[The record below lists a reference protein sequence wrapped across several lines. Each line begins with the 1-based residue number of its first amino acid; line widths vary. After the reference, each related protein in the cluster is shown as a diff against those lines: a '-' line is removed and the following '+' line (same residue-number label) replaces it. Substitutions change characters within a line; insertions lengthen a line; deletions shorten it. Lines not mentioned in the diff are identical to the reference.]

1 MGGQLMQPMRSVK
14 RQPALHMFASEYGE
28 STLSEKGSG
37 EFDPSFVVTK
47 LGSRVNRVIV
57 AGLLE
62 RIEGRDVANG
72 SVIYQGQLRDPS
84 GINYFSVGDYVSDS
98 VKEMTIQLTA
108 RIESGEPILVL
119 MVAKT
124 RLYQTEEGAIYTSLR
139 PEEMCVIDA
148 QRYAS
153 WLAKTSQSL
162 MERMSTYMT
171 SLDFEPNSESLS
183 KSEMSESQML
193 GLIASRNHYGDVDL
207 EHYRLNVMQ
216 ALDIAEGKLDA
227 ATKPAPQRL
236 LVEDSVEKDTKAD
249 DKPDLE
255 AAIVDIITKLDQ
267 GDGVEFETIL
277 VNAEARGFQ
286 RTIAEEK
293 LEELSDNGTVHEP
306 AFGWFRLV

>member
-1 MGGQLMQPMRSVK
+1 MRSVK

-47 LGSRVNRVIV
+47 LGSRVNRIIV

-98 VKEMTIQLTA
+98 VKEMTIQLSA
-108 RIESGEPILVL
+108 RLESGEPILVL

-153 WLAKTSQSL
+153 WLANTSNS
-162 MERMSTYMT
+162 MMDRMSSYVA
-171 SLDFEPNSESLS
+171 SLDFEANMESLS
-183 KSEMSESQML
+183 KSELSEQQIL
-193 GLIASRNHYGDVDL
+193 GLIASRNHYGDIDL

-227 ATKPAPQRL
+227 ATKPAPQKL
-236 LVEDSVEKDTKAD
+236 LVEQDTNEDENSD

-255 AAIVDIITKLDQ
+255 AAILDIITKLDQ

-286 RTIAEEK
+286 RSIAEEK
-293 LEELSDNGTVHEP
+293 LEELSDDGTVHEP

>member
-1 MGGQLMQPMRSVK
+1 MQPARSIK

-28 STLSEKGSG
+28 STLSEKGPG

-47 LGSRVNRVIV
+47 IGSRVNRVVV

-98 VKEMTIQLTA
+98 VKDLTIQLSA
-108 RIESGEPILVL
+108 RLESGEPILIL
-119 MVAKT
+119 MIAKT
-124 RLYQTEEGAIYTSLR
+124 RLYQTDEGAIYTSLR
-139 PEEMCVIDA
+139 PEEMCVIDT

-162 MERMSTYMT
+162 MERMSTYLS
-171 SLDFEPNSESLS
+171 SLDYDSNVESMAKSDLSE
-183 KSEMSESQML
+183 QQVL
-193 GLIASRNHYGDVDL
+193 GLVASRNHYGDVDL

-216 ALDIAEGKLDA
+216 ALDIAEGRLEA
-227 ATKPAPQRL
+227 ASKPAPQRQ
-236 LVEDSVEKDTKAD
+236 LVEETEVKDKEVEATD
-249 DKPDLE
+249 DLE
-255 AAIVDIITKLDQ
+255 SVILDIITKLDQ

-277 VNAEARGFQ
+277 INAEARGFQ
-286 RTIAEEK
+286 RSVAEEK

>member
-1 MGGQLMQPMRSVK
+1 MQPMRSVK

-47 LGSRVNRVIV
+47 LGSRVNRIIV

-98 VKEMTIQLTA
+98 VKEMTIQLSA
-108 RIESGEPILVL
+108 RLESGEPILVL

-153 WLAKTSQSL
+153 WLANTSNS
-162 MERMSTYMT
+162 MMDRMSSYVA
-171 SLDFEPNSESLS
+171 SLDFEANMESLS
-183 KSEMSESQML
+183 KSEMSEQQIL
-193 GLIASRNHYGDVDL
+193 GLIASRNHYGDIDL

-227 ATKPAPQRL
+227 ATKPAPQKL
-236 LVEDSVEKDTKAD
+236 LDEQDFNEDQNSD

-286 RTIAEEK
+286 RSIAEEK
-293 LEELSDNGTVHEP
+293 LEELSDDGTVHEP

>member
-1 MGGQLMQPMRSVK
+1 MQPMRSVK

-98 VKEMTIQLTA
+98 VKEMTIQLSA
-108 RIESGEPILVL
+108 RLESGEPILLL

-139 PEEMCVIDA
+139 PEEMCIIDA

-153 WLAKTSQSL
+153 WLANTSES
-162 MERMSTYMT
+162 MMNRMSRYVA
-171 SLDFEPNSESLS
+171 SLDFEANMESLS
-183 KSEMSESQML
+183 KSEMSENQIL
-193 GLIASRNHYGDVDL
+193 GLIASRNHYGDIDL

-227 ATKPAPQRL
+227 ATKPAPQKL
-236 LVEDSVEKDTKAD
+236 IVEEDDDEDKNGD
-249 DKPDLE
+249 DKADLE

-286 RTIAEEK
+286 RSIAEEK

>member
-1 MGGQLMQPMRSVK
+1 
-14 RQPALHMFASEYGE
+14 MFASEYGE

-62 RIEGRDVANG
+62 RIEGREVANG

-98 VKEMTIQLTA
+98 VKETTIQLSS
-108 RIESGEPILVL
+108 RLENGEPILLL
-119 MVAKT
+119 MIAKT

-153 WLAKTSQSL
+153 WLAKTSDS
-162 MERMSTYMT
+162 MMNRMSNYIS
-171 SLDFEPNSESLS
+171 SLDYEANTESLS
-183 KSEMSESQML
+183 KSGMSEQQIL
-193 GLIASRNHYGDVDL
+193 GLVSSRNHYGDVDL

-216 ALDIAEGKLDA
+216 ALDIAEGKLDSA
-227 ATKPAPQRL
+227 SKPAPQQL
-236 LVEDSVEKDTKAD
+236 PIHEKPAESNDGD

-267 GDGVEFETIL
+267 GDGVEFETVL

-286 RTIAEEK
+286 RSVAEEK
-293 LEELSDNGTVHEP
+293 LEELSENGTVHEP

>member
-1 MGGQLMQPMRSVK
+1 MQPMRSVK

-98 VKEMTIQLTA
+98 VKEMTIQLSA
-108 RIESGEPILVL
+108 RLESGEPILLL

-148 QRYAS
+148 QR
-153 WLAKTSQSL
+153 
-162 MERMSTYMT
+162 
-171 SLDFEPNSESLS
+171 
-183 KSEMSESQML
+183 
-193 GLIASRNHYGDVDL
+193 
-207 EHYRLNVMQ
+207 
-216 ALDIAEGKLDA
+216 
-227 ATKPAPQRL
+227 
-236 LVEDSVEKDTKAD
+236 
-249 DKPDLE
+249 
-255 AAIVDIITKLDQ
+255 
-267 GDGVEFETIL
+267 
-277 VNAEARGFQ
+277 
-286 RTIAEEK
+286 
-293 LEELSDNGTVHEP
+293 
-306 AFGWFRLV
+306 

>member
-1 MGGQLMQPMRSVK
+1 MGGQLMQPMRSAK

-227 ATKPAPQRL
+227 ATKPAPQSL
-236 LVEDSVEKDTKAD
+236 LVEDSVEEDSKAD

>member
-1 MGGQLMQPMRSVK
+1 
-14 RQPALHMFASEYGE
+14 
-28 STLSEKGSG
+28 
-37 EFDPSFVVTK
+37 
-47 LGSRVNRVIV
+47 
-57 AGLLE
+57 
-62 RIEGRDVANG
+62 
-72 SVIYQGQLRDPS
+72 
-84 GINYFSVGDYVSDS
+84 
-98 VKEMTIQLTA
+98 MTIQLSA
-108 RIESGEPILVL
+108 RLESGEPILVL

-162 MERMSTYMT
+162 MHRMSTYVK
-171 SLDFEPNSESLS
+171 SLDFDANSESLS
-183 KSEMSESQML
+183 KSEMSEGQIL

-227 ATKPAPQRL
+227 ATKPAPQRM
-236 LVEDSVEKDTKAD
+236 LVDEPREDDSPVDG
-249 DKPDLE
+249 KPDLE
-255 AAIVDIITKLDQ
+255 AAIIDIITKLDQ

-293 LEELSDNGTVHEP
+293 LEELSDDGTVHEP
-306 AFGWFRLV
+306 AFGWLRLV

>member
-1 MGGQLMQPMRSVK
+1 MGGKLMQPMRSVK

-47 LGSRVNRVIV
+47 LGSRVNRIIV

-98 VKEMTIQLTA
+98 VKEMTIQLSA
-108 RIESGEPILVL
+108 RLESGEPILVL

-153 WLAKTSQSL
+153 WLANTSNS
-162 MERMSTYMT
+162 MMDRMSSYVA
-171 SLDFEPNSESLS
+171 SLDFEANMESLS
-183 KSEMSESQML
+183 KSEISEQQIL
-193 GLIASRNHYGDVDL
+193 GLIASRNHYGDIDL

-227 ATKPAPQRL
+227 ATKPAPQKL
-236 LVEDSVEKDTKAD
+236 LVEQDTNED
-249 DKPDLE
+249 QNSDNKPDLE

-286 RTIAEEK
+286 RSIAEEK
-293 LEELSDNGTVHEP
+293 LEELSDDGTVHEP

>member
-1 MGGQLMQPMRSVK
+1 
-14 RQPALHMFASEYGE
+14 MFASEYGE

>member
-1 MGGQLMQPMRSVK
+1 MQPTRSVR
-14 RQPALHMFASEYGE
+14 RQSALHMFASEYGE

-37 EFDPSFVVTK
+37 EFDPSFVITK

-98 VKEMTIQLTA
+98 VKEMTIQLSA
-108 RIESGEPILVL
+108 RLESGEPVLVL

-162 MERMSTYMT
+162 MQRMSIYVS
-171 SLDFEPNSESLS
+171 SLDFDANSESLS
-183 KSEMSESQML
+183 KSDLTENQIL
-193 GLIASRNHYGDVDL
+193 GLISSRNHYGDIDL

-227 ATKPAPQRL
+227 ATKPAPQRM
-236 LVEDSVEKDTKAD
+236 LVEESSEGDGETEGQS
-249 DKPDLE
+249 DLE
-255 AAIVDIITKLDQ
+255 SAIIDIITKLDQ

-277 VNAEARGFQ
+277 VNAEARGFH

-293 LEELSDNGTVHEP
+293 LEELSDDGTVHEP

>member
-1 MGGQLMQPMRSVK
+1 MQPMRSVK

-162 MERMSTYMT
+162 MERMSTYIT

-183 KSEMSESQML
+183 KSEMSESQIL

-236 LVEDSVEKDTKAD
+236 LVEDSVEEDSKTD

>member
-1 MGGQLMQPMRSVK
+1 MQPMRSVK
-14 RQPALHMFASEYGE
+14 RQPALHMCASEYGE

-47 LGSRVNRVIV
+47 LGSRVNRIIV

-98 VKEMTIQLTA
+98 VKEMTIQLSA
-108 RIESGEPILVL
+108 RLESGEPILVL

-153 WLAKTSQSL
+153 WLANTSNS
-162 MERMSTYMT
+162 MMDRMSSYVA
-171 SLDFEPNSESLS
+171 SLDFEANMESLS
-183 KSEMSESQML
+183 KSEMSEQQIL
-193 GLIASRNHYGDVDL
+193 GLIASRNHYGDIDL

-227 ATKPAPQRL
+227 ATKPAPQKL
-236 LVEDSVEKDTKAD
+236 LVEQDTNEDQNSD

-286 RTIAEEK
+286 RSIAEEK
-293 LEELSDNGTVHEP
+293 LEELSDDGTVHEP

>member
-1 MGGQLMQPMRSVK
+1 MQPMRSVK
-14 RQPALHMFASEYGE
+14 RQSAIHMFASEYGE

-98 VKEMTIQLTA
+98 VKEMTIQLSA
-108 RIESGEPILVL
+108 RLESGEPILVL

-139 PEEMCVIDA
+139 PEEMCEIDA

-162 MERMSTYMT
+162 MLRMSTYVS
-171 SLDFEPNSESLS
+171 SLDFDANTESLS
-183 KSEMSESQML
+183 KSDLTENQIL
-193 GLIASRNHYGDVDL
+193 GLISSRNHYGDIDL

-227 ATKPAPQRL
+227 ATKPAPQRM
-236 LVEDSVEKDTKAD
+236 LVEESSGDNGETEDQS
-249 DKPDLE
+249 DLE
-255 AAIVDIITKLDQ
+255 SAIIDIITKLDQ

-293 LEELSDNGTVHEP
+293 LEELSDDGTVHEP

>member
-1 MGGQLMQPMRSVK
+1 MRSVK

-47 LGSRVNRVIV
+47 LGSRVNRMIV

-98 VKEMTIQLTA
+98 VKEMTIQLSA
-108 RIESGEPILVL
+108 RLESGEPILVL

-153 WLAKTSQSL
+153 WLANTSNS
-162 MERMSTYMT
+162 MMNRMSRYVA
-171 SLDFEPNSESLS
+171 SLDFEANMESLS
-183 KSEMSESQML
+183 KSEMSEQQIL
-193 GLIASRNHYGDVDL
+193 GLIASRNHYGDIDL

-227 ATKPAPQRL
+227 ATKPAPQKL
-236 LVEDSVEKDTKAD
+236 LVEQDTNEDQNGD

-286 RTIAEEK
+286 RSIAEEK
-293 LEELSDNGTVHEP
+293 LEELSDDGTVHEP

>member
-1 MGGQLMQPMRSVK
+1 MRSVK
-14 RQPALHMFASEYGE
+14 RQSALHMFASEYGE

-37 EFDPSFVVTK
+37 EFDPSFVITK

-98 VKEMTIQLTA
+98 VKEMTIQLSS
-108 RIESGEPILVL
+108 RLESGEPVLVL

-162 MERMSTYMT
+162 MERMSIYVS
-171 SLDFEPNSESLS
+171 SLDFDANIESLS
-183 KSEMSESQML
+183 KSDFTENQNL
-193 GLIASRNHYGDVDL
+193 GLVSSRNHYGDIDL

-227 ATKPAPQRL
+227 ATKPAPQRM
-236 LVEDSVEKDTKAD
+236 LVEESSQD
-249 DKPDLE
+249 DGESEDQSDLE
-255 AAIVDIITKLDQ
+255 SAIIDIITKLDQ

-293 LEELSDNGTVHEP
+293 LEELSDDGTVHEP

>member
-1 MGGQLMQPMRSVK
+1 MQPMRSVK
-14 RQPALHMFASEYGE
+14 RQSALHMFASEYGE

-98 VKEMTIQLTA
+98 VKEMTIQLSA
-108 RIESGEPILVL
+108 RLESGEPILVL

-153 WLAKTSQSL
+153 WLAKTSDS
-162 MERMSTYMT
+162 MMNRMSRYVA
-171 SLDFEPNSESLS
+171 SLDFEANMDSLS
-183 KSEMSESQML
+183 KSEMSENQIL
-193 GLIASRNHYGDVDL
+193 GLVASRNHYGDIDL

-227 ATKPAPQRL
+227 ATKPAPQKL
-236 LVEDSVEKDTKAD
+236 LVEEDTNEGQNSD
-249 DKPDLE
+249 DKSDLE

-286 RTIAEEK
+286 RSIAEEK
-293 LEELSDNGTVHEP
+293 LEELSDDGTVHEP

>member
-1 MGGQLMQPMRSVK
+1 MQPMRSVK
-14 RQPALHMFASEYGE
+14 RQPAVHMFASEYGE

-124 RLYQTEEGAIYTSLR
+124 RLYPTEEGAIYTSLR

-162 MERMSTYMT
+162 MERMSTYIT

-183 KSEMSESQML
+183 KSEMSESQIL

-236 LVEDSVEKDTKAD
+236 LVEDSVEEDSKSD

>member
-1 MGGQLMQPMRSVK
+1 MQAARSIK

-84 GINYFSVGDYVSDS
+84 GVNYFSVGDYVSDS
-98 VKEMTIQLTA
+98 VKELTIQLSA
-108 RIESGEPILVL
+108 RLESGEPILVL
-119 MVAKT
+119 MIAKT
-124 RLYQTEEGAIYTSLR
+124 RLYQTDEGAIYTSLR
-139 PEEMCVIDA
+139 PEEMCIIDA

-162 MERMSTYMT
+162 LVRMAEYVS
-171 SLDFEPNSESLS
+171 SLDFEPNAESLA
-183 KSEMSESQML
+183 KSEMSQARIL
-193 GLIASRNHYGDVDL
+193 GLIASRNHYGDIDL

-216 ALDIAEGKLDA
+216 ALDIAEGRLDA
-227 ATKPAPQRL
+227 ATKPAPQQL
-236 LVEDSVEKDTKAD
+236 LVDEKQGDTDGEAQQD
-249 DKPDLE
+249 DLE
-255 AAIVDIITKLDQ
+255 TVILDIITKLDQ

-277 VNAEARGFQ
+277 LNSEARGFQ
-286 RTIAEEK
+286 RSIAEEK
-293 LEELSDNGTVHEP
+293 LEELSDSGTVHEP

>member
-1 MGGQLMQPMRSVK
+1 MQPMRSVK

-47 LGSRVNRVIV
+47 LGSRVNRIIV

-98 VKEMTIQLTA
+98 VKEMTIQLSA
-108 RIESGEPILVL
+108 RLESGEPILVL

-153 WLAKTSQSL
+153 WLANTSNS
-162 MERMSTYMT
+162 MMDRMSSYVA
-171 SLDFEPNSESLS
+171 SLDFEANMESLS
-183 KSEMSESQML
+183 KSEMSEQQIL
-193 GLIASRNHYGDVDL
+193 GLIASRNHYGDIDL

-227 ATKPAPQRL
+227 ATKPAPQKL
-236 LVEDSVEKDTKAD
+236 LVEQDTNEDQNSD

-286 RTIAEEK
+286 RSIAEEK
-293 LEELSDNGTVHEP
+293 LDELTDDGTVHEP

>member
-1 MGGQLMQPMRSVK
+1 MQPMRSVK

-183 KSEMSESQML
+183 KSEMSESQIL

-236 LVEDSVEKDTKAD
+236 LVGDSVEEDTKAD

>member
-1 MGGQLMQPMRSVK
+1 MRSVK

-84 GINYFSVGDYVSDS
+84 GIHYFSVGDYVSDS
-98 VKEMTIQLTA
+98 VKEMTIQLSA
-108 RIESGEPILVL
+108 RLESGEPILLL

-153 WLAKTSQSL
+153 WLANTSES
-162 MERMSTYMT
+162 MMNRMSRYVA
-171 SLDFEPNSESLS
+171 SLDFEANMESLS
-183 KSEMSESQML
+183 KSEMSENQIL
-193 GLIASRNHYGDVDL
+193 GLIASRNHYGDIDL

-227 ATKPAPQRL
+227 ATKPAPQKL
-236 LVEDSVEKDTKAD
+236 LVEEDTNEDQNSD
-249 DKPDLE
+249 DKADLE

-286 RTIAEEK
+286 RSIAEEK
-293 LEELSDNGTVHEP
+293 LEELSDDGTVHEP

>member
-1 MGGQLMQPMRSVK
+1 MRAVK
-14 RQPALHMFASEYGE
+14 RQSALHMFASEYGE

-37 EFDPSFVVTK
+37 EFDPSFVITK

-98 VKEMTIQLTA
+98 VKEMTIQLSA
-108 RIESGEPILVL
+108 RLESGEPILVL

-162 MERMSTYMT
+162 MHRMSIYVT
-171 SLDFEPNSESLS
+171 SLDFDANSESLS
-183 KSEMSESQML
+183 KSDFSENQIL
-193 GLIASRNHYGDVDL
+193 GLIASRNHYGDIDL

-227 ATKPAPQRL
+227 ATKPAPQRM
-236 LVEDSVEKDTKAD
+236 LVDESTEDDSEGD

-293 LEELSDNGTVHEP
+293 LEELSDDGTVHEP

>member
-1 MGGQLMQPMRSVK
+1 MQPMRSVK

-47 LGSRVNRVIV
+47 LGSRVNRIIV

-98 VKEMTIQLTA
+98 VKEMTIQLSA
-108 RIESGEPILVL
+108 RLESGEPILVL

-153 WLAKTSQSL
+153 WLANTSNS
-162 MERMSTYMT
+162 MMDRMSSYVA
-171 SLDFEPNSESLS
+171 SLDFEANMESLS
-183 KSEMSESQML
+183 KSEMSEQQIL
-193 GLIASRNHYGDVDL
+193 GLIASRNHYGDIDL

-227 ATKPAPQRL
+227 ATKPAPQKL
-236 LVEDSVEKDTKAD
+236 LVEQDTNEDQNTD

-286 RTIAEEK
+286 RSIAEEK
-293 LEELSDNGTVHEP
+293 LEELSDDGTVHEP

>member
-1 MGGQLMQPMRSVK
+1 MQPMRSVK
-14 RQPALHMFASEYGE
+14 RQSAIHMFASEYGE

-62 RIEGRDVANG
+62 RIEARDVANG

-98 VKEMTIQLTA
+98 VKEMTIQLSA
-108 RIESGEPILVL
+108 RLESGEPILVL

-139 PEEMCVIDA
+139 PEEMCGIDA

-162 MERMSTYMT
+162 MLRMSTYVS
-171 SLDFEPNSESLS
+171 SLDFDANTESLS
-183 KSEMSESQML
+183 KSDLTEDQIL
-193 GLIASRNHYGDVDL
+193 GLISSRNHYGDIDL

-227 ATKPAPQRL
+227 ATKPAPQRM
-236 LVEDSVEKDTKAD
+236 LVEESSGDNGETEDQS
-249 DKPDLE
+249 DLE
-255 AAIVDIITKLDQ
+255 SAIIDIITKLDQ

-293 LEELSDNGTVHEP
+293 LEELSDDGTVHEP

>member
-1 MGGQLMQPMRSVK
+1 MQPTRSVK
-14 RQPALHMFASEYGE
+14 RQSALHMFASEYGE

-37 EFDPSFVVTK
+37 EFDPSFVITK

-98 VKEMTIQLTA
+98 VKEMTIQLSA
-108 RIESGEPILVL
+108 RLESGEPVLVL

-162 MERMSTYMT
+162 MERMSIYVS
-171 SLDFEPNSESLS
+171 SLDFDANIESLS
-183 KSEMSESQML
+183 KSDFTENQIL
-193 GLIASRNHYGDVDL
+193 GLVSSRNHYGDIDL

-216 ALDIAEGKLDA
+216 ALDIAEGKLEA
-227 ATKPAPQRL
+227 ATKPAPQRM
-236 LVEDSVEKDTKAD
+236 LVEESSQD
-249 DKPDLE
+249 DGESEVQSDLE
-255 AAIVDIITKLDQ
+255 TAIIDIITKLDQ

-293 LEELSDNGTVHEP
+293 LEELSDDGTVHEP

>member
-1 MGGQLMQPMRSVK
+1 MRSVK

-47 LGSRVNRVIV
+47 LGSRVNRIIV

-98 VKEMTIQLTA
+98 VKEMTIQLSA
-108 RIESGEPILVL
+108 RLESGEPILVL

-153 WLAKTSQSL
+153 WLANTSNS
-162 MERMSTYMT
+162 MMDRMSSYVA
-171 SLDFEPNSESLS
+171 SLDFEANMESLS
-183 KSEMSESQML
+183 KSELSEQQIL
-193 GLIASRNHYGDVDL
+193 GLIASRNHYGNIDL

-227 ATKPAPQRL
+227 ATKPAPQKL
-236 LVEDSVEKDTKAD
+236 LVEQDTNEDQNSD

-286 RTIAEEK
+286 RSIAEEK
-293 LEELSDNGTVHEP
+293 LEELSDDGTVHEP

>member
-1 MGGQLMQPMRSVK
+1 MQPMRAVK
-14 RQPALHMFASEYGE
+14 RQSALHMFASEYGE

-37 EFDPSFVVTK
+37 EFDPSFVITK

-98 VKEMTIQLTA
+98 VKEMTIQLSA
-108 RIESGEPILVL
+108 RLESGEPILVL

-162 MERMSTYMT
+162 MHRMSIYVT
-171 SLDFEPNSESLS
+171 SLDFDANSESLS
-183 KSEMSESQML
+183 KSGFSENQIL
-193 GLIASRNHYGDVDL
+193 GLIASRNHYGDIDL

-227 ATKPAPQRL
+227 ATKPAPQRM
-236 LVEDSVEKDTKAD
+236 LVDESTEESSEGD

-293 LEELSDNGTVHEP
+293 LEELSDDGTVHEP

>member
-1 MGGQLMQPMRSVK
+1 MQPARSIK

-37 EFDPSFVVTK
+37 EFDPSFVITK
-47 LGSRVNRVIV
+47 IGSRVNRVVV

-98 VKEMTIQLTA
+98 VKDLTIQLSS
-108 RIESGEPILVL
+108 RLESGEPILVL
-119 MVAKT
+119 MIAKT
-124 RLYQTEEGAIYTSLR
+124 RLYQTDEGAIYTSLR
-139 PEEMCVIDA
+139 PEEMCVIDT

-162 MERMSTYMT
+162 MERMSTYLS
-171 SLDFEPNSESLS
+171 SLDYDSNAESMAKSDLSE
-183 KSEMSESQML
+183 QQVL
-193 GLIASRNHYGDVDL
+193 GLVASRNHYGDVDL

-216 ALDIAEGKLDA
+216 ALDIAEGRLEA
-227 ATKPAPQRL
+227 ASKPAPQRQ
-236 LVEDSVEKDTKAD
+236 LVEDAEVEDKENEVKD
-249 DKPDLE
+249 DLE
-255 AAIVDIITKLDQ
+255 SVILDIITKLDQ

-277 VNAEARGFQ
+277 INSEARGFQ
-286 RTIAEEK
+286 RSVAEEK
-293 LEELSDNGTVHEP
+293 LEELSDDGTVHEP

>member
-1 MGGQLMQPMRSVK
+1 MQPMRSVK
-14 RQPALHMFASEYGE
+14 RQSALHMFASEYGE

-37 EFDPSFVVTK
+37 EFDPSFVITK

-98 VKEMTIQLTA
+98 VKEMTIQLSA
-108 RIESGEPILVL
+108 RLESGEPVLVL

-162 MERMSTYMT
+162 MERMSIYVS
-171 SLDFEPNSESLS
+171 SLDFDANIESLS
-183 KSEMSESQML
+183 KSDFTENQNL
-193 GLIASRNHYGDVDL
+193 GLVSSRNHYGDIDL

-216 ALDIAEGKLDA
+216 ALDIAEGKLEA
-227 ATKPAPQRL
+227 ATKPAPQRM
-236 LVEDSVEKDTKAD
+236 LVEESSQD
-249 DKPDLE
+249 DGESEGQSDLE
-255 AAIVDIITKLDQ
+255 TAIIDIITKLDQ

-293 LEELSDNGTVHEP
+293 LEELSDDGTVHEP

>member
-1 MGGQLMQPMRSVK
+1 MQPARSIK

-47 LGSRVNRVIV
+47 IGSRVNRVIV

-98 VKEMTIQLTA
+98 VKELTIQLSS
-108 RIESGEPILVL
+108 RLESGEPILVL
-119 MVAKT
+119 MIAKT
-124 RLYQTEEGAIYTSLR
+124 RLYQTDEGAIYTSLR

-148 QRYAS
+148 QRYAL

-162 MERMSTYMT
+162 MVRMSTYMS
-171 SLDFEPNSESLS
+171 SLDYDSNAESLA
-183 KSEMSESQML
+183 KSDLSEQQIL
-193 GLIASRNHYGDVDL
+193 GLVASRNHYGDVDL

-227 ATKPAPQRL
+227 ATKPAPQRQL
-236 LVEDSVEKDTKAD
+236 IDETEVKDEKDESTD
-249 DKPDLE
+249 DLE
-255 AAIVDIITKLDQ
+255 SVIIDIISKLDQ

-286 RTIAEEK
+286 RSIAEEK
-293 LEELSDNGTVHEP
+293 LEELSDDGTVHEP

>member
-1 MGGQLMQPMRSVK
+1 MQPMRSVK

-37 EFDPSFVVTK
+37 EFDPSFVITK

-98 VKEMTIQLTA
+98 VKEMTIQLSA
-108 RIESGEPILVL
+108 RLESGEPILVL

-162 MERMSTYMT
+162 MHRMSNYVT
-171 SLDFEPNSESLS
+171 SLDFEANSESLS
-183 KSEMSESQML
+183 KSEMSEEQIL

-227 ATKPAPQRL
+227 ATKPAPQRM
-236 LVEDSVEKDTKAD
+236 LVDESGDDGPSGD

-255 AAIVDIITKLDQ
+255 AAIIDIITKLDQ

-293 LEELSDNGTVHEP
+293 LEELSDDGTVHEP

>member
-1 MGGQLMQPMRSVK
+1 MQPMRSVK

-183 KSEMSESQML
+183 KSEMSESQIL

-236 LVEDSVEKDTKAD
+236 LVEDSVQEDSKAD

>member
-1 MGGQLMQPMRSVK
+1 MQPNRSVR
-14 RQPALHMFASEYGE
+14 RQSALHMFASEYGE

-37 EFDPSFVVTK
+37 EFDPSFVITK

-98 VKEMTIQLTA
+98 VKEMTIQLSA
-108 RIESGEPILVL
+108 RLESGEPVLVL

-162 MERMSTYMT
+162 MQRMSIYVS
-171 SLDFEPNSESLS
+171 SLDFDANSESLS
-183 KSEMSESQML
+183 KSDLTENQIL
-193 GLIASRNHYGDVDL
+193 GLISSRNHYGDIDL

-227 ATKPAPQRL
+227 ATKPAPQRM
-236 LVEDSVEKDTKAD
+236 LVEESSEGDGETEGQS
-249 DKPDLE
+249 DLE
-255 AAIVDIITKLDQ
+255 SAIIDIITKLDQ

-293 LEELSDNGTVHEP
+293 LEELSDDGTVHEP

>member
-1 MGGQLMQPMRSVK
+1 MQPMRSVK

-98 VKEMTIQLTA
+98 VKEMTIQLSS
-108 RIESGEPILVL
+108 RLESSEPILVL

-153 WLAKTSQSL
+153 WLANTSDS
-162 MERMSTYMT
+162 MMNRMSSYVA
-171 SLDFEPNSESLS
+171 SLDFEANMESLS
-183 KSEMSESQML
+183 KSEMSEQQIL
-193 GLIASRNHYGDVDL
+193 GLIASRNHYGDIDL

-227 ATKPAPQRL
+227 ATKPAPQKL
-236 LVEDSVEKDTKAD
+236 LVEEDTNEDQSSD
-249 DKPDLE
+249 DKADLE

-286 RTIAEEK
+286 RSIAEEK

>member
-1 MGGQLMQPMRSVK
+1 MQPMRSVK

-47 LGSRVNRVIV
+47 LGSRVNRIIV

-98 VKEMTIQLTA
+98 VKEMTIQLSA
-108 RIESGEPILVL
+108 RLESGEPILVL

-153 WLAKTSQSL
+153 WLANTSNS
-162 MERMSTYMT
+162 MMDRMSSYVA
-171 SLDFEPNSESLS
+171 SLDFEANMESLS
-183 KSEMSESQML
+183 KSEMSEQQIL
-193 GLIASRNHYGDVDL
+193 GLIASRNHYGDIDL

-227 ATKPAPQRL
+227 ATKPAPQKL
-236 LVEDSVEKDTKAD
+236 LVEQDTNEDQNSD

-255 AAIVDIITKLDQ
+255 AAILDIITKLDQ

-286 RTIAEEK
+286 RSIAEEK
-293 LEELSDNGTVHEP
+293 LEELSDDGTVHEP

>member
-1 MGGQLMQPMRSVK
+1 MQPMRSVK

-98 VKEMTIQLTA
+98 VKEMTIQLSA
-108 RIESGEPILVL
+108 RLESGEPILVL

-162 MERMSTYMT
+162 MHRMSNYVT
-171 SLDFEPNSESLS
+171 SLDFEANSESLS
-183 KSEMSESQML
+183 KSEMSEEQIL

-227 ATKPAPQRL
+227 ATKPAPQRM
-236 LVEDSVEKDTKAD
+236 LVDESGDDGPSGD

-255 AAIVDIITKLDQ
+255 TAIIDIITKLDQ

-293 LEELSDNGTVHEP
+293 LEELSDDGTVHEP